1 MLAFQT
7 VEYYNK
13 TLDLLRKLEST
24 FSFIEESIP
33 YNQKKYIKFTQS
45 KWW

>member
-13 TLDLLRKLEST
+13 SLDLLKKLDNI
-24 FSFIEESIP
+24 FSFLKENIP
-33 YNQKKYIKFTQS
+33 QEQKNIY
-45 KWW
+45 